1 MKTFAIICYS
11 LNIMKWGYVMQS
23 EIFVALLSFLGTL
36 SGTIGGII
44 TSAKLT
50 NYRLR
55 ELEKKVDKHNNFAQR
70 IPLIEERVKTHEQ
83 RISTI
88 ERNEYYE

>member
-1 MKTFAIICYS
+1 
-11 LNIMKWGYVMQS
+11 MKWGDVMQS

-36 SGTIGGII
+36 AGTVGGII

-70 IPLIEERVKTHEQ
+70 IPLLEERVKTHEQ
-83 RISTI
+83 RITTI

>member
-1 MKTFAIICYS
+1 
-11 LNIMKWGYVMQS
+11 MQS

-55 ELEKKVDKHNNFAQR
+55 ELEKKVDRHNNFAQR

-83 RISTI
+83 RISSI

>member
-1 MKTFAIICYS
+1 
-11 LNIMKWGYVMQS
+11 MQS
-23 EIFVALLSFLGTL
+23 EAFVALLSFLGTL
-36 SGTIGGII
+36 AGTVGGII

-70 IPLIEERVKTHEQ
+70 IPLLEERVKTHEQ
-83 RISTI
+83 RITTI

>member
-1 MKTFAIICYS
+1 MKTFAIICYG

-36 SGTIGGII
+36 SGTVGGII

-83 RISTI
+83 RISSI

>member
-1 MKTFAIICYS
+1 
-11 LNIMKWGYVMQS
+11 MKWGDVMQS
-23 EIFVALLSFLGTL
+23 EVFVALLSFLGTL
-36 SGTIGGII
+36 AGTVGGII

-50 NYRLR
+50 SYRLR

-70 IPLIEERVKTHEQ
+70 IPLLEERVKTHEQ
-83 RISTI
+83 RITTI

>member
-1 MKTFAIICYS
+1 MSVELWIADF
-11 LNIMKWGYVMQS
+11 
-23 EIFVALLSFLGTL
+23 SFLGTAV
-36 SGTIGGII
+36 GTVGGIM

-50 NYRLR
+50 NYRIR

-70 IPLIEERVKTHEQ
+70 VPLLEERVKAQEQ

>member
-1 MKTFAIICYS
+1 
-11 LNIMKWGYVMQS
+11 MQS
-23 EIFVALLSFLGTL
+23 EVFVALLPFLGTL
-36 SGTIGGII
+36 AGTVGGII

-70 IPLIEERVKTHEQ
+70 IPLLEERVKTHEQ
-83 RISTI
+83 RITTI

>member
-1 MKTFAIICYS
+1 
-11 LNIMKWGYVMQS
+11 MQS

-36 SGTIGGII
+36 SGTVGGII

-83 RISTI
+83 RISSI

>member
-1 MKTFAIICYS
+1 
-11 LNIMKWGYVMQS
+11 MQS

-36 SGTIGGII
+36 SGTVGGII

-70 IPLIEERVKTHEQ
+70 IPLLEERVKTHEQ

>member
-1 MKTFAIICYS
+1 
-11 LNIMKWGYVMQS
+11 MQS

-70 IPLIEERVKTHEQ
+70 IPIIEERVKTHEQ

>member
-1 MKTFAIICYS
+1 MNLEIWIAI
-11 LNIMKWGYVMQS
+11 
-23 EIFVALLSFLGTL
+23 FSFLGT
-36 SGTIGGII
+36 SIGTVGGIM

-50 NYRLR
+50 NYRIR

-70 IPLIEERVKTHEQ
+70 VPLLEERVKLQEQ

>member
-1 MKTFAIICYS
+1 MNLEIWIAI
-11 LNIMKWGYVMQS
+11 
-23 EIFVALLSFLGTL
+23 FSFLGT
-36 SGTIGGII
+36 SVGTVGGIM
-44 TSAKLT
+44 TSTKLT
-50 NYRLR
+50 NYRIR

-70 IPLIEERVKTHEQ
+70 VPLLEERVKLQEQ

>member
-1 MKTFAIICYS
+1 
-11 LNIMKWGYVMQS
+11 MKWGDVMQS
-23 EIFVALLSFLGTL
+23 EVFIALLSFLGTL
-36 SGTIGGII
+36 AGTVGGII

-55 ELEKKVDKHNNFAQR
+55 ELEKKVDRHNNFAQR
-70 IPLIEERVKTHEQ
+70 IPLLEERIKTHEQ

>member
-1 MKTFAIICYS
+1 
-11 LNIMKWGYVMQS
+11 MQS
-23 EIFVALLSFLGTL
+23 EVFVALLSFLGTL
-36 SGTIGGII
+36 AGTVGGII

-70 IPLIEERVKTHEQ
+70 IPLLEERVKTHEQ
-83 RISTI
+83 RITTI
-88 ERNEYYE
+88 EMNEYYE

>member
-1 MKTFAIICYS
+1 MNLEIWIAI
-11 LNIMKWGYVMQS
+11 
-23 EIFVALLSFLGTL
+23 FSFLGT
-36 SGTIGGII
+36 SIGTVGGIM

-50 NYRLR
+50 NYRIR

-70 IPLIEERVKTHEQ
+70 VPLLEERVKIREQ
-83 RISTI
+83 RISMI

>member
-1 MKTFAIICYS
+1 
-11 LNIMKWGYVMQS
+11 MQS
-23 EIFVALLSFLGTL
+23 EVFVALLSFLGTL
-36 SGTIGGII
+36 AGTVGGII

-55 ELEKKVDKHNNFAQR
+55 ELEKKGDKHNNFAQR
-70 IPLIEERVKTHEQ
+70 IPLLEERVKTHEQ
-83 RISTI
+83 RITTI

>member
-1 MKTFAIICYS
+1 MSAELWIA
-11 LNIMKWGYVMQS
+11 V
-23 EIFVALLSFLGTL
+23 LSFLGTAV
-36 SGTIGGII
+36 GTVGGIM

-50 NYRLR
+50 NYRIR

-70 IPLIEERVKTHEQ
+70 VPLLEERVKTHEQ

>member
-1 MKTFAIICYS
+1 
-11 LNIMKWGYVMQS
+11 MKWGDVMQS
-23 EIFVALLSFLGTL
+23 EVFVALLSFLGTL
-36 SGTIGGII
+36 AGTVGGII

-70 IPLIEERVKTHEQ
+70 IPLLEERVKTHEQ
-83 RISTI
+83 RITPI

>member
-1 MKTFAIICYS
+1 
-11 LNIMKWGYVMQS
+11 MQS

-36 SGTIGGII
+36 SGTVGGII

-70 IPLIEERVKTHEQ
+70 IPLLEERVKTHEQ
-83 RISTI
+83 RITTI

>member
-1 MKTFAIICYS
+1 
-11 LNIMKWGYVMQS
+11 MQS
-23 EIFVALLSFLGTL
+23 EVFVALLSFLGTL
-36 SGTIGGII
+36 AGTVGGII
-44 TSAKLT
+44 TSAKLM

-70 IPLIEERVKTHEQ
+70 IPLLEERVKTHEQ
-83 RISTI
+83 RITTI

>member
-1 MKTFAIICYS
+1 MNLEIWIAI
-11 LNIMKWGYVMQS
+11 
-23 EIFVALLSFLGTL
+23 FSFLGT
-36 SGTIGGII
+36 SIGTVGGIM

-50 NYRLR
+50 NYRIR

-70 IPLIEERVKTHEQ
+70 VPLLEERVKLHDQ
-83 RISTI
+83 RITTI

>member
-1 MKTFAIICYS
+1 MSLEIWIAI
-11 LNIMKWGYVMQS
+11 
-23 EIFVALLSFLGTL
+23 FSFLGT
-36 SGTIGGII
+36 SIGTIGGIM

-50 NYRLR
+50 NYRIQ

-70 IPLIEERVKTHEQ
+70 VPLLEERVKLQEQ
-83 RISTI
+83 RISSI

>member
-1 MKTFAIICYS
+1 
-11 LNIMKWGYVMQS
+11 MQS

-36 SGTIGGII
+36 SGTVGGII

>member
-1 MKTFAIICYS
+1 
-11 LNIMKWGYVMQS
+11 MQS
-23 EIFVALLSFLGTL
+23 EVFVALLSFLGTL
-36 SGTIGGII
+36 AGTVGGII

-70 IPLIEERVKTHEQ
+70 IPLLEERVKTHEQ
-83 RISTI
+83 RITTI

>member
-1 MKTFAIICYS
+1 M
-11 LNIMKWGYVMQS
+11 
-23 EIFVALLSFLGTL
+23 SFLGTL
-36 SGTIGGII
+36 AGTVGGII

-70 IPLIEERVKTHEQ
+70 IPLLEERVKTHEQ
-83 RISTI
+83 RITTI

>member
-1 MKTFAIICYS
+1 
-11 LNIMKWGYVMQS
+11 MKWGDVMQS
-23 EIFVALLSFLGTL
+23 EVFIALLSFLGTL
-36 SGTIGGII
+36 AGTVGGII

-55 ELEKKVDKHNNFAQR
+55 ELEKKVDRHNNFAQR
-70 IPLIEERVKTHEQ
+70 IPLLEERLKTHEQ

>member
-1 MKTFAIICYS
+1 
-11 LNIMKWGYVMQS
+11 MQS
-23 EIFVALLSFLGTL
+23 EVFIALLSFLGTL
-36 SGTIGGII
+36 AGTVGGII

-55 ELEKKVDKHNNFAQR
+55 ELEKKVDRHNNFAQR
-70 IPLIEERVKTHEQ
+70 IPLLEERVKTHEQ